1 MKGRAEGGGGLK
13 WVFRTG
19 QTLEHQLESL
29 RTDENFLKRELLQC
43 SLANTEAC
51 CRFTSRDV
59 GNSGI
64 ARRCGIR
71 GEYSQWPQLTE
82 IRNFIHVTIIY
93 LNFLVFG
100 SIV

>member
-1 MKGRAEGGGGLK
+1 MK

-19 QTLEHQLESL
+19 QILENQLESL
-29 RTDENFLKRELLQC
+29 RTDEKFSKRELLQC
-43 SLANTEAC
+43 RLANTEAC
-51 CRFTSRDV
+51 CRFTSRVV

-64 ARRCGIR
+64 ARRCGVT
-71 GEYSQWPQLTE
+71 GEYSQWPPLTE
-82 IRNFIHVTIIY
+82 IQNFIHITMIY